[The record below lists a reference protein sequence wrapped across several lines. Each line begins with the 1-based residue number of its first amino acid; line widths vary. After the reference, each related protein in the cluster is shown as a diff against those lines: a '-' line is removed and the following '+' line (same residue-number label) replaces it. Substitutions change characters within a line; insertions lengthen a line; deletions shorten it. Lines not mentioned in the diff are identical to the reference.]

1 MLIDRVDLWGRL
13 QAWAQDLG
21 FSQIGVSGV
30 DLTDAEPGLAAW
42 LDQGFHG
49 EMAYM
54 ATHGMKRARPSALL
68 PGTVCV
74 ITARMDYLPTQG
86 DKIQDKGQ
94 DKPAQEQDADWQT
107 REWQR
112 LSEPHQRVVS
122 LYARG
127 RDYHTV
133 MRQRLQQ
140 LANRLQDHIG
150 PTGHRVFTDSA
161 PVLEVELAQRS
172 GLGWRGKHTLLLNR
186 EGGSMFFL
194 GEVFIDLALSP
205 TPAQS
210 SHCGTCSACIDVC
223 PTQAIVAPYRLDARR
238 CISYL
243 TIEHP
248 GAIDLALR
256 PLMGNRVYGCDDCQ
270 LACPW
275 NKYAQ
280 VSSVP
285 DFAARSTWTDAN
297 LLAWLAWSEGD
308 FLRLSEG
315 SAIRRIGHV
324 RWLRN
329 VAVALGNAL
338 RASED
343 PAWRAQAAAALQSRL
358 LHPEPLVREHVQ
370 WALDQ
375 MHLTQHPPLKA
386 I

>member
-1 MLIDRVDLWGRL
+1 
-13 QAWAQDLG
+13 
-21 FSQIGVSGV
+21 
-30 DLTDAEPGLAAW
+30 
-42 LDQGFHG
+42 
-49 EMAYM
+49 
-54 ATHGMKRARPSALL
+54 
-68 PGTVCV
+68 
-74 ITARMDYLPTQG
+74 MDYLPSPTG
-86 DKIQDKGQ
+86 VDERMAP
-94 DKPAQEQDADWQT
+94 KPDADWQSL
-107 REWQR
+107 EWQR
-112 LSEPHQRVVS
+112 LSNPQHGVVS
-122 LYARG
+122 MYARG
-127 RDYHTV
+127 RDYHKV
-133 MRQRLQQ
+133 LRQRLQQ
-140 LANRLQDHIG
+140 LADRLQDHLG

-194 GEVFIDLALSP
+194 GEVFVDVALNP

-210 SHCGTCSACIDVC
+210 PHCGTCSACIDVC

-280 VSSVP
+280 VSTVP

-297 LLAWLAWSEGD
+297 LLIWLAWSEEE

-329 VAVALGNAL
+329 VAVA
-338 RASED
+338 
-343 PAWRAQAAAALQSRL
+343 
-358 LHPEPLVREHVQ
+358 
-370 WALDQ
+370 WA
-375 MHLTQHPPLKA
+375 MPCA
-386 I
+386 

>member
-1 MLIDRVDLWGRL
+1 
-13 QAWAQDLG
+13 
-21 FSQIGVSGV
+21 
-30 DLTDAEPGLAAW
+30 
-42 LDQGFHG
+42 
-49 EMAYM
+49 MAYM
-54 ATHGMKRARPSALL
+54 AAHGMKRARPSALL
-68 PGTVCV
+68 PGTVSV
-74 ITARMDYLPTQG
+74 ITARMDYLPTQV
-86 DKIQDKGQ
+86 DKIQDKS
-94 DKPAQEQDADWQT
+94 AQGPDADWQT

-112 LSEPHQRVVS
+112 LSEPHQGVVS

-127 RDYHTV
+127 RDYHKV

-140 LANRLQDHIG
+140 LAHRLQDHIG

-205 TPAQS
+205 TPTQS

-280 VSSVP
+280 ITPVP

-297 LLAWLAWSEGD
+297 LLVWLAWSEEE

-338 RASED
+338 RTSED
-343 PAWRAQAAAALQSRL
+343 VLWRDQAVAALQSRL

-375 MHLTQHPPLKA
+375 MPVT
-386 I
+386 

>member
-1 MLIDRVDLWGRL
+1 MLIDRVDLWDRL
-13 QAWAQDLG
+13 QAWAQELG

-30 DLTDAEPGLAAW
+30 DLADAEPGLAAW
-42 LDQGFHG
+42 LAQGFHG
-49 EMAYM
+49 DMAYM
-54 ATHGMKRARPSALL
+54 AAHGMKRARPAALL
-68 PGTVCV
+68 PGTVSV
-74 ITARMDYLPTQG
+74 ITARMDYRPNEGGVGHAPLAP
-86 DKIQDKGQ
+86 DR
-94 DKPAQEQDADWQT
+94 DADWQK

-112 LSEPHQRVVS
+112 LSEPQQGVVS
-122 LYARG
+122 LYARA
-127 RDYHTV
+127 RDYHKV

-140 LANRLQDHIG
+140 LANHLQDHIG

-194 GEVFIDLALSP
+194 GEVFIDLALDP

-210 SHCGTCSACIDVC
+210 PHCGTCNACIDVC

-280 VSSVP
+280 VSPVP

-297 LLAWLAWSEGD
+297 LLAWLAWSEED

-338 RASED
+338 RVSDD
-343 PAWRAQAAAALQSRL
+343 PAWRAQAAAAMQSRL

-375 MHLTQHPPLKA
+375 MPVT
-386 I
+386 